1 MSNRGARRGNGGGL
15 VRDVERPKGGGP
27 ESGGGPD
34 VTPEELLRGAI
45 ETLQEAFALFDA
57 DDRLVMCN
65 GEFRRLHPAPDH
77 FLEPGVSF
85 EEMLRYGVESGKL
98 VSAVGREEEHI
109 QERLEQ
115 HRNPQDPIVVELAE
129 DTFYVISEGRTP
141 DGGICLTMSDITDL
155 KRTERNLRER
165 EALFR
170 AVVDNSPTKIHLKD
184 VEGRYILINPEA
196 EKLFGITDDEG
207 RGKTSY
213 DLFGKDVADTFMA
226 HDREVAATGKTIEQE
241 EDFELE
247 DGTHTFLT
255 VKFPI
260 YDLGKITA
268 VGAIGTDITERK
280 QADEALRQAHDD
292 LEARVQKRT
301 MQLSDE
307 IEERKRIE
315 VDLVRAK
322 EQAEL
327 ANRAKSEFLAN
338 MSHEL
343 RTPLNAII
351 GFSDTMTHQT
361 FGPLGHEKYSE
372 YVTDI
377 HESGQHLMDLIADI
391 MDVSVI
397 EVGKME
403 LYEEEI
409 DLQHLFGA
417 CVKLVK
423 ARAEEGRVRLSS
435 DISGGTPRL
444 FADERRIKQIILN
457 LLTNA
462 VKFTPRLGEVSLG
475 AEVGDDGWLHIT
487 VSDTGIGMDG
497 KGLELAFSAFGRAD
511 SMIARPQKEGTGL
524 GLPLAKGLAEA
535 HGGTLAVK
543 SALGG
548 GTVVTVRFPA
558 ERMVRDG

>member
-1 MSNRGARRGNGGGL
+1 MTNDGTHRG
-15 VRDVERPKGGGP
+15 K
-27 ESGGGPD
+27 GGGPD

-45 ETLQEAFALFDA
+45 ETLQEAFAIFDA

-65 GEFRRLHPAPDH
+65 GKFRSLHLAPDH
-77 FLEPGVSF
+77 LLKPGVPF
-85 EEMLRYGVESGKL
+85 EEMLRNVVESGKI
-98 VSAVGREEEHI
+98 VSAIGREEEFI
-109 QERLEQ
+109 KQRCES
-115 HRNPQDPIVVELAE
+115 HRNPGDPIVSELT
-129 DTFYVISEGRTP
+129 DDRFYIISEGRTP
-141 DGGICLTMSDITDL
+141 DGGICMTMSDITEL

-184 VEGRYILINPEA
+184 MEGRYILINPEA
-196 EKLFGITDDEG
+196 EKLFGVTDAEG
-207 RGKTSY
+207 RGKTSH
-213 DLFGKDVADTFMA
+213 DLFGKNAADTFMA
-226 HDREVAATGKTIEQE
+226 HDREVAETGRTIENE
-241 EDFELE
+241 EEFELE

-268 VGAIGTDITERK
+268 IGAIGTDITDRK
-280 QADEALRQAHDD
+280 QAEEALRQALDG
-292 LEARVQKRT
+292 LEVRVKERT
-301 MQLSDE
+301 LQLSDE

-327 ANRAKSEFLAN
+327 ANRTKSEFLAN

-361 FGPLGHEKYSE
+361 FGPLGHEKYAE
-372 YVTDI
+372 YVIDI
-377 HESGQHLMDLIADI
+377 HESGQHLLKLIADI
-391 MDVSVI
+391 LDVSVI

-403 LYEEEI
+403 LHEEEI
-409 DLQHLFGA
+409 DLERVFEV
-417 CVKLVK
+417 CVKLVH

-435 DISGGTPRL
+435 NIADGLPRL
-444 FADERRIKQIILN
+444 FADERRTKQIVLN

-475 AEVGDDGWLHIT
+475 AEVGDDGCLYIT
-487 VSDTGIGMDG
+487 VSDTGIGMD
-497 KGLELAFSAFGRAD
+497 KEGLELAFSAFGRAD
-511 SMIARPQKEGTGL
+511 SMIARPGKEGTGL
-524 GLPLAKGLAEA
+524 GLPLTKGLAEA
-535 HGGTLAVK
+535 HGGTLSIK
-543 SALGG
+543 SSLGG
-548 GTVVTVRFPA
+548 GTVATVRFPA
-558 ERMVRDG
+558 ERIVRDG